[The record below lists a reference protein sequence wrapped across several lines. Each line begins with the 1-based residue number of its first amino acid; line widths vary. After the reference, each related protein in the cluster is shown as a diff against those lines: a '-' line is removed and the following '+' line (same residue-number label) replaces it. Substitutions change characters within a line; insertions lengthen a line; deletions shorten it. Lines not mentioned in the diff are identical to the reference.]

1 MYNDSFTPLD
11 DIQCEDLID
20 IELDERDDALR
31 DLANDPDFIDGCDHL
46 SEDVED
52 LFDDEGGLTADAFAL
67 LADMDG
73 RGEFS
78 S

>member
-1 MYNDSFTPLD
+1 MYNDAFTPFD
-11 DIQCEDLID
+11 DIQCEDGID
-20 IELDERDDALR
+20 IDIDERDEALE

-52 LFDDEGGLTADAFAL
+52 LFNEEGGLTADAFAL
-67 LADMDG
+67 LAGMDEK
-73 RGEFS
+73 GEFS